1 MTNLNAPGVVR
12 QPVSVTRKMSASL
25 PRLRKVAQDK
35 GLKIHHLGAGYPHP
49 EVTDPRG
56 FIAHEAAYLE
66 HLTELEGQNDP
77 AALPEHLREAELFV
91 FASSCEN
98 LPNILIEGMAAGL
111 PIACSRRPPMPEVL
125 GDAGESFDPEAVSYT
140 HLRAHETT

>member
-77 AALPEHLREAELFV
+77 NALPEHLRESFSYGYTLGPLSTREV
-91 FASSCEN
+91 FARVYGNDWGVAMRPDCLVPTVGATGGTAAANSSAFGGKARCY
-98 LPNILIEGMAAGL
+98 
-111 PIACSRRPPMPEVL
+111 
-125 GDAGESFDPEAVSYT
+125 SY
-140 HLRAHETT
+140 

>member
-66 HLTELEGQNDP
+66 HLTELRR
-77 AALPEHLREAELFV
+77 PER
-91 FASSCEN
+91 
-98 LPNILIEGMAAGL
+98 
-111 PIACSRRPPMPEVL
+111 SRRVYLNTCARPFPMAIRL
-125 GDAGESFDPEAVSYT
+125 A
-140 HLRAHETT
+140 R